1 MGITDQSAYSSPG
14 AAPMFEPPPMA
25 AQNVT
30 TGWLQIE
37 AREVVPFF
45 IGPPS
50 SASRGDWAYLEGQQ
64 CGQLPSIPCRPER
77 SR

>member
-1 MGITDQSAYSSPG
+1 MGITDQTACSSAG
-14 AAPMFEPPPMA
+14 AAPMFQPPPIA
-25 AQNVT
+25 AQTVT
-30 TGWLQIE
+30 TGLLQIE
-37 AREVVPFF
+37 AREVMPFF

-50 SASRGDWAYLEGQQ
+50 SASRGDWAYLEGRQ